1 MANLSNKVALVTG
14 ASKGI
19 GAGIAKHLAACG
31 ASVAVNYAT
40 SREGADRVVAVIE
53 AAGGKAIA
61 VQADVS
67 KTAEVE
73 RMFAEVT
80 SKLGRVDIVVN
91 NAGRFILGPLE
102 TVTEE
107 NYRHNFDTNVLG
119 VLLVCQRAVPQF
131 GPDGGSIINIGSLTT
146 EQPNPFALTYGASK
160 GGVDFITK
168 ALAIELGPK
177 KIRINEVLPGVT
189 ETEGATDAGAMTEE
203 RKATVAKRTAL
214 GRVGTP
220 EDIALVVAFLA
231 SDDARWITG
240 RLIGATGGMH

>member
-1 MANLSNKVALVTG
+1 
-14 ASKGI
+14 
-19 GAGIAKHLAACG
+19 
-31 ASVAVNYAT
+31 
-40 SREGADRVVAVIE
+40 
-53 AAGGKAIA
+53 
-61 VQADVS
+61 
-67 KTAEVE
+67 
-73 RMFAEVT
+73 
-80 SKLGRVDIVVN
+80 
-91 NAGRFILGPLE
+91 
-102 TVTEE
+102 
-107 NYRHNFDTNVLG
+107 
-119 VLLVCQRAVPQF
+119 
-131 GPDGGSIINIGSLTT
+131 
-146 EQPNPFALTYGASK
+146 
-160 GGVDFITK
+160 VDFITK